1 MMSNAPAITIH
12 RAAPGDVGTILHFIS
27 KLAEYE
33 KLSHQMHATQELL
46 REHLF
51 GPHPAAEA
59 ILAKISGTPVGFA
72 LFFQTFSTFVGKPG
86 IWLEDLFVL
95 PEHRKNG
102 VGRELFRY
110 VAALAVERDCG
121 RLEWSALDWNEPAI
135 RFYLKL
141 GSVAMDDWTTYRL
154 VGDDL
159 RKAAQSSK

>member
-1 MMSNAPAITIH
+1 MSNPPAITIH
-12 RAAPGDVGTILHFIS
+12 PAVESDVKTILHFIS

-33 KLSHQMHATQELL
+33 KLSHQMQATEDLL

-51 GPHPAAEA
+51 GPNPAAGTVV
-59 ILAKISGTPVGFA
+59 AKISGQPVGFA
-72 LFFQTFSTFVGKPG
+72 LFFRTFSTFLGKPG
-86 IWLEDLFVL
+86 LWLEDLFVL

-135 RFYLKL
+135 RFYRKL

-159 RKAAQSSK
+159 RKAAMRAK